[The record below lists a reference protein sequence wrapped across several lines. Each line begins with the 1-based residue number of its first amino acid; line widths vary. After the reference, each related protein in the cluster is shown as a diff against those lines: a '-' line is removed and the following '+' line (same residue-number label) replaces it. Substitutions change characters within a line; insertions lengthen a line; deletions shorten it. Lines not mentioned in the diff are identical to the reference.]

1 MEQGARMNIEN
12 LSQEELWQLHAKICD
27 RLGFYIFEGIA
38 VKDILEEFE
47 SRLDDGQSFPMPT
60 DDQIR
65 EALQKYVKG
74 YQSGFSEMVYDIGKE
89 LIDSMTEEA

>member
-47 SRLDDGQSFPMPT
+47 S
-60 DDQIR
+60 
-65 EALQKYVKG
+65 K
-74 YQSGFSEMVYDIGKE
+74 SGFSEMVYDIGKE
-89 LIDSMTEEA
+89 LIDTMTEEA